1 MPSPVVSI
9 VGHSGSGKTTF
20 LEKLLKELSS
30 RGYQVATIK
39 RVHKEIHF
47 DEPGKDSWRHIN
59 TGSRAVVVSAP
70 NEMVLIKPISSSLAD
85 SIRLL
90 GDDYD
95 IILTEGF
102 KSDRAPKIEVH
113 RRQVGPPLS
122 GLGKLFAIVTDEPL
136 ETKVRQFPT
145 DNTAAV
151 ADLLENGFIKP
162 QQQRL
167 SLYVNGDLLSLRSF
181 PRRIITNVL
190 LAMVTNLKGVGK
202 INRLEVWWRRPSS
215 EG

>member
-70 NEMVLIKPISSSLAD
+70 NEMVLIKPFSSSLAD

-102 KSDRAPKIEVH
+102 KSDHAPKIEVH

-167 SLYVNGDLLSLRSF
+167 SLYVNGGLLSLRSF

-202 INRLEVWWRRPSS
+202 INRLEVWWRRPS
-215 EG
+215 